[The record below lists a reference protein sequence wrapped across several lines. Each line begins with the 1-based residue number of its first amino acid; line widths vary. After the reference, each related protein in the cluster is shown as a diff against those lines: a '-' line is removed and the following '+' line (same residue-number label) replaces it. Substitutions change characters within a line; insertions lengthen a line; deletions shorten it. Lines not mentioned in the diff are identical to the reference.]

1 MLLSQNPMLNYENNS
16 YQGPEMSSLKIF
28 TILVLFLQH

>member
-16 YQGPEMSSLKIF
+16 YQGPEMSRVMIF
-28 TILVLFLQH
+28 TILVLFFQH